1 MIQKLVSLIVFIFLG
16 AQLAYTHDV
25 ILHDGNK
32 LIGIITKVT
41 ESEIFLET
49 DYAGVLTIDRAKV
62 KSYTPEAFKER
73 AAEMPPG
80 KTPVKWTG
88 KIEAGGAFTSGN
100 SDTKSLTG
108 KTMIKR
114 ETDKTRLNLNG
125 ITMYGKEEDV
135 ETVNYSKGSGK
146 FDYFLNER
154 LYLYAL
160 GTAMQ
165 DRIANINLRANGGGG
180 LGYYLIKMDNLTLQ
194 VEGDAEAEYTKKQ
207 DEKTVTD
214 PVLRF
219 AGILH
224 YKINDTVRLEATG
237 QYYPNLKNNDLYHAD
252 STASII
258 FKLYERL
265 NAKVTVQINY
275 ENSPADD
282 KKKTDVMGF
291 GSLEYE
297 LF

>member
-1 MIQKLVSLIVFIFLG
+1 MIQKLASLIIFTFLC
-16 AQLAYTHDV
+16 AQPACAHDV
-25 ILHDGNK
+25 ILYNGDK
-32 LIGIITKVT
+32 LTGIITNVT
-41 ESEIFLET
+41 ETEIFLET

-73 AAEMPPG
+73 VEEIPPEENA
-80 KTPVKWTG
+80 VKWSG
-88 KIEAGGAFTSGN
+88 KVEAGCAFTSGN
-100 SDTKSLTG
+100 SDTESVTG
-108 KTMIKR
+108 KAVIKR
-114 ETDKTRLNLNG
+114 ESDKTRLDLNG
-125 ITMYGKEEDV
+125 ITMYGKKEDV

-165 DRIANINLRANGGGG
+165 DRIANIDLRANGGGG

-194 VEGDAEAEYTKKQ
+194 LEGDAEAEYTKKQ
-207 DEKTVTD
+207 DEKTTTD

-219 AGILH
+219 AGILN
-224 YKINDTVRLEATG
+224 YKINDKVKLETTG
-237 QYYPNLKNNDLYHAD
+237 QYYPNLKDNNLYHAD

-265 NAKVTVQINY
+265 NAKFTVQINY

-282 KKKTDVMGF
+282 KKKTDIMGF

>member
-16 AQLAYTHDV
+16 IQMPCAHDV
-25 ILHDGNK
+25 ILYNGNK
-32 LIGIITKVT
+32 LTGIITKVT
-41 ESEIFLET
+41 ETEIFLET
-49 DYAGVLTIDRAKV
+49 DYAGILTIDRAKV
-62 KSYTPEAFKER
+62 ESHTPEAFKER
-73 AAEMPPG
+73 VAEIPPG
-80 KTPVKWTG
+80 KKPVKWTG
-88 KIEAGGAFTSGN
+88 KIEAGCAFTSGN

-108 KTMIKR
+108 KPMIKR
-114 ETDKTRLNLNG
+114 ETDKTRLDLNG

-135 ETVNYSKGSGK
+135 ETINYSKGSGK

-165 DRIANINLRANGGGG
+165 DRISNINLRANGGGG
-180 LGYYLIKMDNLTLQ
+180 LGYYLIKMDHLTLQ
-194 VEGDAEAEYTKKQ
+194 LEGDAEAEYTKKQ
-207 DEKTVTD
+207 DEKTITD

-219 AGILH
+219 AGILN
-224 YKINDTVRLEATG
+224 YKINDKARLEATG
-237 QYYPNLKNNDLYHAD
+237 QYYPNLKDNDLYHAD

-265 NAKVTVQINY
+265 NAKFTVQINH
-275 ENSPADD
+275 ENSPAND
-282 KKKTDVMGF
+282 KKKTNVMGF